1 MHIYTPPKP
10 ATNIPVIDL
19 AGGGAGIEAVRD
31 RLASEIHRAC
41 RENGFFYVSNHGV
54 SPDLVSQQFLMAK
67 RFFDLPLDAKMP
79 LSLRLNPAAVGYEP
93 VGGQK
98 LDSQDASKTAAP
110 PDLKE
115 SFNWGADVADDHP
128 YVKAG
133 YRGYGRNK
141 VPPVLGFKEQMDEY
155 AAAMRKLGDLL
166 LELVA
171 RSLDLPDGWFKP
183 FFQSNGGKLRMIKY
197 PPQPE
202 NAQFNQLGAGA
213 HTDWGA
219 ITILAQDDIGGL
231 EVRNVAG
238 EWIQARPI
246 PGAYVINIGD
256 LMARWTNGLYNSNFH
271 RVKNNNSERDRY
283 SIPFFYD
290 ADPTAV
296 IEAIP
301 TCVTPENPAQYP
313 TCTANEHIAD
323 MFQRSY
329 GYRPGQ
335 AKAS

>member
-1 MHIYTPPKP
+1 
-10 ATNIPVIDL
+10 
-19 AGGGAGIEAVRD
+19 
-31 RLASEIHRAC
+31 
-41 RENGFFYVSNHGV
+41 
-54 SPDLVSQQFLMAK
+54 
-67 RFFDLPLDAKMP
+67 
-79 LSLRLNPAAVGYEP
+79 
-93 VGGQK
+93 
-98 LDSQDASKTAAP
+98 
-110 PDLKE
+110 
-115 SFNWGADVADDHP
+115 
-128 YVKAG
+128 
-133 YRGYGRNK
+133 
-141 VPPVLGFKEQMDEY
+141 MDEY
-155 AAAMRKLGDLL
+155 AGAMRKLGDLL

-197 PPQPE
+197 PPQPQS
-202 NAQFNQLGAGA
+202 AQFNQLGAGA

-219 ITILAQDDIGGL
+219 VTILAQDDIGGL

-246 PGAYVINIGD
+246 AGAFVINIGD

-271 RVKNNNSERDRY
+271 RVRNNDTARDRY

-290 ADPTAV
+290 VDPTGV

-301 TCVTPENPAQYP
+301 TCVSPDNPVQYP